1 MNRNGVNGPSWQQG
15 GPRGPPTPGPNGHMS
30 PSMSPGMSPNGGY
43 PNSPY
48 PPPGGY
54 PTPPGSYRGGPPRP
68 GPPRPGGPEPNSN
81 PASPSS
87 PSSPR
92 QHMSHP
98 ASPQS
103 NGQNYPYAHPQNIPP
118 YIPPNY
124 SSPPVGHV
132 PPTTTATSMSQNMPH
147 QGRPGVGQS
156 AGPPGGGYMSRPNQ
170 NFGPYGSPHG
180 PSSPQAR
187 ITELPPDSPQKS
199 YQSPSSPNRPASPV
213 SSDDSF
219 GPAHSPGRPFDPTSN
234 IISHPDIKPIHYSE
248 PKCWCQ
254 VKSYSSHIDI
264 K

>member
-1 MNRNGVNGPSWQQG
+1 M
-15 GPRGPPTPGPNGHMS
+15 
-30 PSMSPGMSPNGGY
+30 
-43 PNSPY
+43 
-48 PPPGGY
+48 
-54 PTPPGSYRGGPPRP
+54 
-68 GPPRPGGPEPNSN
+68 
-81 PASPSS
+81 
-87 PSSPR
+87 
-92 QHMSHP
+92 
-98 ASPQS
+98 
-103 NGQNYPYAHPQNIPP
+103 
-118 YIPPNY
+118 
-124 SSPPVGHV
+124 
-132 PPTTTATSMSQNMPH
+132 PPTTTATTMSQNMPH

-180 PSSPQAR
+180 PSSPQSR

-254 VKSYSSHIDI
+254 VNTERVKDFRTVNIGCPGIPGLLLRGPYSFLRFLIMN
-264 K
+264 